1 MFFFL
6 AVTCASI
13 FIAHFAEVLFGIE
26 DFSVIF
32 IISVLIVAT
41 KTRML
46 AAVVAALICF
56 LAYNFFLYCPALY
69 LSDFSTPRGSH
80 RCCFFAA
87 ALIAGRLASQLRQQ
101 VLSLKAANAY
111 TTVMQDLAR
120 KLSSA
125 VNLEEVMQTGRMTLE
140 TQLQTKVWISIR
152 DKIISSDIELNDK
165 EKVAAEWCLKHQQ
178 PCGRFT
184 DTLSQSNW
192 WFLPLL
198 EQKNS

>member
-1 MFFFL
+1 
-6 AVTCASI
+6 
-13 FIAHFAEVLFGIE
+13 
-26 DFSVIF
+26 
-32 IISVLIVAT
+32 
-41 KTRML
+41 ML

-56 LAYNFFLYCPALY
+56 LVYNFSLL
-69 LSDFSTPRGSH
+69 PRVIPFRFQHTKGWSPLLL
-80 RCCFFAA
+80 FAA

-152 DKIISSDIELNDK
+152 DKVISSDIELNDK

-192 WFLPLL
+192 WFYLF
-198 EQKNS
+198 

>member
-1 MFFFL
+1 
-6 AVTCASI
+6 
-13 FIAHFAEVLFGIE
+13 
-26 DFSVIF
+26 
-32 IISVLIVAT
+32 
-41 KTRML
+41 ML
-46 AAVVAALICF
+46 L
-56 LAYNFFLYCPALY
+56 
-69 LSDFSTPRGSH
+69 
-80 RCCFFAA
+80 FAA

-125 VNLEEVMQTGRMTLE
+125 VNLEEVMQTGRMTLK

-192 WFLPLL
+192 WFYLF
-198 EQKNS
+198 

>member
-1 MFFFL
+1 M
-6 AVTCASI
+6 
-13 FIAHFAEVLFGIE
+13 
-26 DFSVIF
+26 
-32 IISVLIVAT
+32 
-41 KTRML
+41 
-46 AAVVAALICF
+46 
-56 LAYNFFLYCPALY
+56 
-69 LSDFSTPRGSH
+69 
-80 RCCFFAA
+80 
-87 ALIAGRLASQLRQQ
+87 ASQLRQQ

-125 VNLEEVMQTGRMTLE
+125 VNLEEVMQTGRMSLE

-198 EQKNS
+198 EQKNSLGIVGIYFKDEVVSLNFEQKN

>member
-1 MFFFL
+1 
-6 AVTCASI
+6 
-13 FIAHFAEVLFGIE
+13 
-26 DFSVIF
+26 
-32 IISVLIVAT
+32 
-41 KTRML
+41 ML
-46 AAVVAALICF
+46 L
-56 LAYNFFLYCPALY
+56 
-69 LSDFSTPRGSH
+69 
-80 RCCFFAA
+80 FAA

-152 DKIISSDIELNDK
+152 DKVISSDIELNDK

-178 PCGRFT
+178 PCGRLPIHLVNQTGGFT
-184 DTLSQSNW
+184 S
-192 WFLPLL
+192 FRA
-198 EQKNS
+198 EK

>member
-1 MFFFL
+1 M
-6 AVTCASI
+6 TCGSI

-56 LAYNFFLYCPALY
+56 WPIIFSLLHRVILFRFPAHQGVV
-69 LSDFSTPRGSH
+69 TVVA
-80 RCCFFAA
+80 FAA

-152 DKIISSDIELNDK
+152 DKVISSDIELNDK
-165 EKVAAEWCLKHQQ
+165 EK
-178 PCGRFT
+178 
-184 DTLSQSNW
+184 
-192 WFLPLL
+192 
-198 EQKNS
+198 